1 MTKQQQTYLVFSAT
15 GRQGRAVI
23 NALVSKEE
31 GETTTS
37 ISIVATSRNPE
48 SDSSKELLKIDAVTK
63 VISADYNDP
72 DSIYNAIKESHA
84 TRIWFTTDFWSIP
97 WLIRTREKEAEL
109 GSCVVDAIVKA
120 NQSDECQTIEHVVYS
135 SVGDA
140 DNVPTKIGH
149 FWGKADVEKYMA
161 SQFDN
166 HDGCNTTTT
175 TWSVIRPVAFF
186 ENVDDAANF
195 NPLTK
200 GTLKFLT
207 YPDKKTKFI
216 ACEDIGK
223 GSVVLLTNPKEYA
236 GKIIEA
242 AGAEQSALEVTA
254 ALSDVSGTICNY
266 AMAMPRFVM
275 WLLMGDVYHMI
286 TWMETVG
293 YSASIDEFKKVVP
306 DVQDAKA
313 FFKGKGQWAN
323 GEKFAN

>member
-1 MTKQQQTYLVFSAT
+1 MTNQTYLVFSAT

-23 NALVSKEE
+23 NALVSK
-31 GETTTS
+31 GET
-37 ISIVATSRNPE
+37 SIVVTSRNPA
-48 SDSSKELLKIDAVTK
+48 SDSSQALLKIDGVTK
-63 VISADYNDP
+63 VITADYNDP
-72 DSIYNAIKESHA
+72 DSVYAAIKESQA

-97 WLIRTREKEAEL
+97 WLHRTRETEAKL

-120 NQSDECQTIEHVVYS
+120 NQADECQTIEHVVYS

-140 DNVPTKIGH
+140 DNAPKEVGH

-166 HDGCNTTTT
+166 DGCTT

-200 GTLKFLT
+200 GKLKFLT
-207 YPDKKTKFI
+207 YPDKKSKFI

-223 GSVVLLTNPKEYA
+223 GSAVLLTDPHEYA

-242 AGAEQSALEVTA
+242 AGAEHTALELTA
-254 ALSDVSGTICNY
+254 ALSDVSGTACDY
-266 AMAMPRFVM
+266 AMAMPRFV
-275 WLLMGDVYHMI
+275 LKLAMGDLFHMI
-286 TWMETVG
+286 TWMEAVG
-293 YSASIDEFKKVVP
+293 YSASIEEFKKLVP
-306 DVQDAKA
+306 DAQDAKA
-313 FFKGKGQWAN
+313 FFEAKGQWAN
-323 GEKFAN
+323 GEKFVSVSA